1 MMQDNSQDSL
11 SAALQPTV
19 TPRRASVQPVLLIS
33 VLALLISAGF
43 GFYQFRMAQTLKAEI
58 SRSQTINS
66 QAQLDLQ
73 ALQKNADQNR
83 QQLEARFAL
92 IEAHQAEVHNQQET
106 LSAMYDTLTRAD
118 TARSLAEIEQILTFT
133 SQQLQLTG
141 NIPAAK
147 STLSGIDQKLAQL
160 NHPELI
166 SLRQALA
173 KDSDALKALPA
184 FDLAGIA
191 LKLDNL
197 ANTVDR
203 LPLTIDSFRE
213 PTTPAPRTEGDPITR
228 FTAEL
233 WHELKQLIQI
243 RRMDQP
249 DALLLSP
256 EQSYFARETIKL
268 RLIDARTAL
277 LLHDQATYHADLVAV
292 QSYLR
297 QHFNVNAP
305 QTATAQALIEQLIAQ
320 PLALKLPDLGNSLTA
335 VRNARSTVERAKP

>member
-11 SAALQPTV
+11 SAALQPAAA
-19 TPRRASVQPVLLIS
+19 PRRAIVQPALLVS
-33 VLALLISAGF
+33 VLALLIAAGF
-43 GFYQFRMAQTLKAEI
+43 GFYQFRMAQALKTEI
-58 SRSQTINS
+58 DRSQAINN
-66 QAQLDLQ
+66 QVQLDLQ
-73 ALQKNADQNR
+73 TLQTRAGQQQ
-83 QQLEARFAL
+83 QQLEARFAR

-106 LSAMYDTLTRAD
+106 LSTMYDTLTRAD
-118 TARSLAEIEQILTFT
+118 TARTLAEIEQILTFT

-141 NIPAAK
+141 NIPAAQ
-147 STLSGIDQKLAQL
+147 STLSGIEQKLAQL
-160 NHPELI
+160 NRPELI

-197 ANTVDR
+197 ANTIDQ

-213 PTTPAPRTEGDPITR
+213 PTAPAPRTDGDPITR
-228 FTAEL
+228 FAAEL

-277 LLHDQATYHADLVAV
+277 LLHDETTYRADLVAV

-297 QHFNVNAP
+297 QHFNASAP
-305 QTATAQALIEQLIAQ
+305 QTANAQALIAQLIAQ
-320 PLALKLPDLGNSLTA
+320 PLALKLPDLGSSLTA
-335 VRNARSTVERAKP
+335 ARNARGTAERVKP